1 MHDSIAGPLRANP
14 YQILIRES
22 GLWSMRLLVLGL
34 AVRPLTALTGFGG
47 LMRQRPG
54 TEPVNSL
61 ASRRYRA
68 DRTTREEVVP
78 RAVMLRFLPVRLP
91 CFTGFMPSSNGSD
104 RYFE

>member
-1 MHDSIAGPLRANP
+1 
-14 YQILIRES
+14 
-22 GLWSMRLLVLGL
+22 MR
-34 AVRPLTALTGFGG
+34 P
-47 LMRQRPG
+47 RPG

-78 RAVMLRFLPVRLP
+78 RAVLLRFLPVRLP
-91 CFTGFMPSSNGSD
+91 CFTGFMPSSNDSD